1 MLIASGVRRQDDWF
15 TNRGLETDMLQDAA
29 LAKQS

>member
-1 MLIASGVRRQDDWF
+1 MLMASGERRQDDWF

-29 LAKQS
+29 FAKRL